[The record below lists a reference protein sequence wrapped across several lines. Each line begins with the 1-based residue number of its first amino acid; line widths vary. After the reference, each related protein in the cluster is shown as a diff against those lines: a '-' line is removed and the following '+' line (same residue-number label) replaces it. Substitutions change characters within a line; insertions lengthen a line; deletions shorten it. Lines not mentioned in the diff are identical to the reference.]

1 MNIHN
6 KRASKHKAKTSGTE
20 GRTDKSTI
28 ALGDFSIILSVI
40 DTTVDRQSVRINT
53 TINHVDLIDLNRI
66 FYLTTTEYTF
76 FSNLHGSFNKSILVN
91 KANFFKLKRSK
102 VCSVTIRKVSNHA

>member
-1 MNIHN
+1 MSFKKQDHTSVCCLQGTHFKCKSIDGLKVKEMKKYILCKWYWNLYVYYVNIHN

-40 DTTVDRQSVRINT
+40 DTTVDR
-53 TINHVDLIDLNRI
+53 
-66 FYLTTTEYTF
+66 
-76 FSNLHGSFNKSILVN
+76 
-91 KANFFKLKRSK
+91 
-102 VCSVTIRKVSNHA
+102 